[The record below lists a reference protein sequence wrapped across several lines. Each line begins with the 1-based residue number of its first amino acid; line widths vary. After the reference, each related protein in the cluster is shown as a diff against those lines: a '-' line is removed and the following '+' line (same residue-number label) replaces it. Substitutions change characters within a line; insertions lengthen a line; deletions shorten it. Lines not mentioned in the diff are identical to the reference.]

1 MTSEGKIKVLEIS
14 SYPPPRAGWGVRV
27 QFVKK
32 GLEALGHE
40 CQVLNIGKS
49 RKMKSPEFVGV
60 ESGWD
65 YTKKVFNFCRKGYL
79 IHMHMNGQSPKGLV
93 LALIAAGA
101 GLLLGR
107 RCLLTFHAG
116 ADQKFFPKEKS
127 SLVSPVFSM
136 LFRMAQGIICNDR
149 VVKNKILEYGI
160 DASNVHAIRAF
171 SRQYLEVR
179 SENLPEGLD
188 AFFEKHNPI
197 LASYLLLRPTFNI
210 DTLFHAIKALTS
222 TFPDLGLVVMGSNT
236 TSDDMDPLDV
246 KRLEARL
253 QLESH
258 IFWAGDL
265 PHDQFITILSN
276 AKVYV
281 RTYIYDGVSSS
292 VLEALALKVP
302 VVACEN
308 PHRPPGVL
316 QFKSGDLEGLTETL
330 RNVLENYEAYKS
342 KIVAPEIKDTV
353 KDEVDLLIKAYAS

>member
-1 MTSEGKIKVLEIS
+1 MASDRKIKVLEIS

-32 GLEALGHE
+32 ALEAQGHE
-40 CQVLNIGKS
+40 CKVLNIGKS
-49 RKMKSPEFVGV
+49 RKMKSTEFVGAA
-60 ESGWD
+60 SGWD
-65 YTKKVFNFCRKGYL
+65 YTKKVFGFCRSGYL

-93 LALIAAGA
+93 LALIAAVA
-101 GLLLGR
+101 GMLLGR

-116 ADQKFFPKEKS
+116 ADQKFFPREKNG
-127 SLVSPVFSM
+127 LIAPVFSM
-136 LFRMAQGIICNDR
+136 LFRMAQRIICNDG
-149 VVKNKILEYGI
+149 VVKSKIVDYGI
-160 DASNVHAIRAF
+160 GETKVHDIPAF

-179 SENLPEGLD
+179 SETLPPGLD
-188 AFFEKHNPI
+188 AFFEKHDPI

-210 DTLFHAIKALTS
+210 DTLFHAIKELTS
-222 TFPDLGLVVMGSNT
+222 TFPNLGLVVMGSNT
-236 TSDDMDPLDV
+236 TSDDMDPSDV

-265 PHDQFITILSN
+265 PHDQFITILS
-276 AKVYV
+276 KTKMYV

-316 QFKSGDLEGLTETL
+316 QFKNGDLKDLTEKI
-330 RNVLENYEAYKS
+330 RSALEHYETFQAE
-342 KIVAPEIKDTV
+342 IVVPQIKDTV
-353 KDEVDLLIKAYAS
+353 KDEVDLLIAAYAS